1 MGERKSLAE
10 VKASRPWTP
19 AMQAAYEQAGA
30 AYELGERVRALR
42 EEAGLSQRELASRM
56 GTTQSAIARLE
67 AGGAEPTLPTL
78 RRLAGAL
85 GRTLVIDFKDEVA

>member
-19 AMQAAYEQAGA
+19 AMQAAYEHAGA

-42 EEAGLSQRELASRM
+42 EKAGLSQRELASRM
-56 GTTQSAIARLE
+56 GATQSAVARLE

>member
-1 MGERKSLAE
+1 MGERKGLAE
-10 VKASRPWTP
+10 LKAGRPWTA

-42 EEAGLSQRELASRM
+42 EEAGLSQRELANRM

-78 RRLAGAL
+78 RRLASAL